1 MALDLNQWRS
11 EGSLPENLTENP
23 NLKRVGESSIN
34 DSKQEK
40 NILGGS
46 AIGTSDKG
54 YLDVIPFLNKIGEA
68 YTNIINTNYN
78 DIARSDA
85 ICTDNSYLDYTNG
98 SQHPTSYSEKSN
110 AILKLLMPQYKRRVE
125 VEDLNKNF
133 WVIGNVLDAAAHALW
148 GSNGIVEVIR
158 NLIDD
163 IINLKTL
170 LGNTTV
176 KSIEL
181 CHKGSNDLYFDMYTR
196 FNLNELSLKLKSD
209 IGEREIKNIFTQH
222 NQKNDRPASTSTY
235 DAVSKLFE
243 GIQGSIELYPTLYD
257 SDIITGYSS
266 DKGKYISLST
276 IIDVLNDRLSNNSSA
291 FQYRYTGNSIMEA
304 FFKLLDVSPNDGAI
318 NVIDIENLEKNL
330 NKKIDSNSGKTI
342 TVEDLPLTLTENET
356 EIDFGRFEKYETA
369 KYQIEQIGRQVESSD
384 HVTDEMLDFY
394 SRLKMQ
400 ALNQGYAFGSITP
413 EQLSNFYFD
422 KTYVQVESTNIETL
436 NKVQLQKR
444 NIIIQELQR
453 NGFLNTYYSDVF
465 YNANNNT
472 VRNIEDIENSMST
485 RNEKTIQLTFVPQTT
500 YISND
505 SAEDTAVK
513 EEIVSKIYTML
524 DTFAKDEREITTIK
538 KGLTLIYKETNNYL
552 QAWLSIDEDLINNK
566 MKQGY
571 TQIFLGDYPLGD
583 GIFSL
588 DLNKEYYCY
597 TSGMAALLARL
608 SVTRGTATYEDHIA
622 KIMYNQNS
630 YASCNTNQ
638 KTIINRVIEFFD
650 FNGDNNLNIRDAAQ
664 SANALARIQKL
675 DSYSNKMVVSH
686 ATDMVN
692 KLQSSDY
699 NQTPGAY
706 YTENLKPFFK
716 AMKANRFYFENSDVN
731 AFIKSAFTPVTLYNG
746 TLKEKVNLTTIVT
759 TPSQNLINFINRQ
772 ANEKS
777 VALGEPLNSTQ
788 DGLGVIE
795 TTEFSLSEKILI
807 ILCIWINSLDPYS
820 TGILDRQYFII
831 SVIFAVC
838 LS

>member
-436 NKVQLQKR
+436 NKIQLQKR

-472 VRNIEDIENSMST
+472 IVLFIFKPSFLIFTKRN
-485 RNEKTIQLTFVPQTT
+485 
-500 YISND
+500 
-505 SAEDTAVK
+505 
-513 EEIVSKIYTML
+513 
-524 DTFAKDEREITTIK
+524 
-538 KGLTLIYKETNNYL
+538 
-552 QAWLSIDEDLINNK
+552 
-566 MKQGY
+566 
-571 TQIFLGDYPLGD
+571 
-583 GIFSL
+583 
-588 DLNKEYYCY
+588 
-597 TSGMAALLARL
+597 
-608 SVTRGTATYEDHIA
+608 
-622 KIMYNQNS
+622 
-630 YASCNTNQ
+630 
-638 KTIINRVIEFFD
+638 
-650 FNGDNNLNIRDAAQ
+650 
-664 SANALARIQKL
+664 
-675 DSYSNKMVVSH
+675 
-686 ATDMVN
+686 
-692 KLQSSDY
+692 
-699 NQTPGAY
+699 
-706 YTENLKPFFK
+706 
-716 AMKANRFYFENSDVN
+716 
-731 AFIKSAFTPVTLYNG
+731 
-746 TLKEKVNLTTIVT
+746 
-759 TPSQNLINFINRQ
+759 
-772 ANEKS
+772 
-777 VALGEPLNSTQ
+777 
-788 DGLGVIE
+788 
-795 TTEFSLSEKILI
+795 
-807 ILCIWINSLDPYS
+807 
-820 TGILDRQYFII
+820 
-831 SVIFAVC
+831 
-838 LS
+838 